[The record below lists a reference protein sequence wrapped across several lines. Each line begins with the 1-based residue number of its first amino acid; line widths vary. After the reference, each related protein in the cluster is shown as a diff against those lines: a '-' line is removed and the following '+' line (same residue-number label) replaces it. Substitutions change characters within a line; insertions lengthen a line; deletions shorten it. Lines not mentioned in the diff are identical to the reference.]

1 MSRDP
6 LFRLLKNAALHAR
19 EDHVDNEM
27 PFPVQ
32 ARILGAWRAVRSE
45 TESFLPLLRRA
56 VLAAGAVTAVAIAL
70 TLFPAETPEP
80 VTEVDE
86 VTAITRALNE
96 AVEVVF
102 IQ

>member
-1 MSRDP
+1 MSQDP
-6 LFRLLKNAALHAR
+6 LFRLLKNAALHTR
-19 EDHVDNEM
+19 EDHVDNEL

-32 ARILGAWRAVRSE
+32 ARILGAWRAARSE

-56 VLAAGAVTAVAIAL
+56 VLAAGALTAVAVAL
-70 TLFPAETPEP
+70 TWSPVETPDP
-80 VTEVDE
+80 VADVDE

-96 AVEVVF
+96 AVEIVW